1 MNKRSKTRVPL
12 TRTKSTAKSNS
23 LEVGKARE
31 GGRKVGKR
39 VTGGAIARRSGFSS
53 DCSFGFVRR
62 EEAARNGK
70 KPRVHSFAAAL
81 TFQSR
86 PR

>member
-1 MNKRSKTRVPL
+1 MNKRSKTRIPL
-12 TRTKSTAKSNS
+12 TRTKSATKSNS
-23 LEVGKARE
+23 LEVGKVRE

-39 VTGGAIARRSGFSS
+39 VTGRAITRRSGFSS

-70 KPRVHSFAAAL
+70 KPRVHTFAAAL
-81 TFQSR
+81 TSESR